1 MDLTERRCT
10 PAFVELMRFEIAR
23 CRALY
28 REAEPGIAMLPPRS
42 ARCVASAHDL
52 YGRILDRIEAQGYDV
67 FARRARVPTPTKLA
81 VAARHLTGR

>member
-1 MDLTERRCT
+1 
-10 PAFVELMRFEIAR
+10 MRFEIAR

-28 REAEPGIAMLPPRS
+28 REAEAGIAMLPPRS
-42 ARCVASAHDL
+42 ASCVGAAHDL

-81 VAARHLTGR
+81 VAARHLDGR